1 MGGSVAFR
9 EGCKSGVRFHD
20 LQTCFSWPY
29 RSNVLLKELF
39 GDVVLV
45 TNLAVGGTN
54 TAVGTTISKYDTLAG
69 DTDQADIIITIN
81 AYVANDN
88 LEQKEQDIFQI
99 VPFSYYQ
106 GVENPFSTKKSRGLA
121 TVFVVV
127 VVIFSTRDGA
137 IFLLFS
143 FFMPNTNDTIK
154 RYWYK
159 SDDLKWTAEETTAS
173 DRNNARQQ

>member
-20 LQTCFSWPY
+20 LLTCISWPY

-99 VPFSYYQ
+99 VPFSFIKGLKILFQ
-106 GVENPFSTKKSRGLA
+106 QKRAAALRPFSLSSSSYSRLVMGP
-121 TVFVVV
+121 FFYYFH
-127 VVIFSTRDGA
+127 FSCQIPTTPSNDIG
-137 IFLLFS
+137 
-143 FFMPNTNDTIK
+143 TNRTI
-154 RYWYK
+154 
-159 SDDLKWTAEETTAS
+159 
-173 DRNNARQQ
+173 